1 MNTAQLSAADPPVE
15 IRSADGVAN
24 RAQSHRRE
32 CAPDPGTRMVA
43 SELSVTQVDTPSAA
57 LHRFLQ
63 GVRRLWSADLA
74 EQAREH
80 RHALVL
86 LESHQMAQQ
95 KRFAHDLAV
104 ERSLREQAETAESA
118 IRHTLKFK
126 DAVIQEA
133 NHRVKNTLQVAASLL
148 SLHANSAASAEVR
161 STLQQSYN
169 RLHVLARMHELLS
182 ASAESSQPILMPT
195 LLQAV
200 GDALRQSFAETST
213 RVRLQITSDAIE
225 LPPGEATALALLT
238 NEVLTNAYKHA
249 FPNGASGEV
258 AVDFRCGPENTMIL
272 QITDSGVGMHS
283 GSSQGLGLKLIH
295 IFVAQLQGT
304 LAIGLAGTAGTA
316 VTLTIQRHA
325 KKRQEHS
332 QVSAR

>member
-1 MNTAQLSAADPPVE
+1 
-15 IRSADGVAN
+15 
-24 RAQSHRRE
+24 
-32 CAPDPGTRMVA
+32 
-43 SELSVTQVDTPSAA
+43 
-57 LHRFLQ
+57 
-63 GVRRLWSADLA
+63 
-74 EQAREH
+74 
-80 RHALVL
+80 
-86 LESHQMAQQ
+86 
-95 KRFAHDLAV
+95 
-104 ERSLREQAETAESA
+104 
-118 IRHTLKFK
+118 
-126 DAVIQEA
+126 
-133 NHRVKNTLQVAASLL
+133 
-148 SLHANSAASAEVR
+148 
-161 STLQQSYN
+161 
-169 RLHVLARMHELLS
+169 
-182 ASAESSQPILMPT
+182 
-195 LLQAV
+195 
-200 GDALRQSFAETST
+200 
-213 RVRLQITSDAIE
+213 
-225 LPPGEATALALLT
+225 LT